1 MVGEHTLWP
10 IQADLSRS
18 ASSPV
23 ADLGSM
29 LGTTNDPNHELIY
42 VQRLCLTKYTVVG
55 STMKADKWPPLPGGR
70 FGQLYKAHIGL
81 FIMHC
86 EVEQAKRALNLA
98 D

>member
-10 IQADLSRS
+10 IQAELSRS

-42 VQRLCLTKYTVVG
+42 VQRLCLTKYMVVG

-70 FGQLYKAHIGL
+70 FGQLYKAHVGL
-81 FIMHC
+81 FIKHS
-86 EVEQAKRALNLA
+86 EVEQAK
-98 D
+98 

>member
-1 MVGEHTLWP
+1 M
-10 IQADLSRS
+10 
-18 ASSPV
+18 

-29 LGTTNDPNHELIY
+29 LGTTNNPNHELIY
-42 VQRLCLTKYTVVG
+42 AQRLCLTKYMVVG

-70 FGQLYKAHIGL
+70 FGQLDKAHIGL

>member
-1 MVGEHTLWP
+1 MVGERTLWP

-18 ASSPV
+18 ASASV

-42 VQRLCLTKYTVVG
+42 VQGLCLTKCMVVG
-55 STMKADKWPPLPGGR
+55 STRKPDKWPPLTGGR
-70 FGQLYKAHIGL
+70 FGQLYKAHVGL
-81 FIMHC
+81 FIKHS